1 MLRNSCDNALID
13 SDRCKNECGGRCLL
27 FRFRSRCLL
36 YEREAL
42 GKVEAEEGGKRKRTI
57 INAGEALDKIEVTGE
72 GDWARTRS

>member
-1 MLRNSCDNALID
+1 
-13 SDRCKNECGGRCLL
+13 LL